1 MATNFNA
8 LQTINRQTGLVVMWD
23 PTGFGEQD
31 VLTSTLS
38 GSTVPGGPKTGQTA
52 VICNVPATSGQ
63 LAIPAAMLQNLAPS
77 ALVAVGG
84 AYMELSVAR
93 RQGHAQTFSLPLP
106 EGSSVPAVLQFVS
119 FETWP
124 VAIQ

>member
-1 MATNFNA
+1 MRWLAVILFSGSLVSAQEQITVGPAQLILYNSGFNA
-8 LQTINRQTGLVVMWD
+8 TAQITIVPSSPGL
-23 PTGFGEQD
+23 FQ
-31 VLTSTLS
+31 
-38 GSTVPGGPKTGQTA
+38 
-52 VICNVPATSGQ
+52 
-63 LAIPAAMLQNLAPS
+63 PS
-77 ALVAVGG
+77 AHMVQEMVAVGG

-93 RQGHAQTFSLPLP
+93 RQGYAQTFSLPLP